1 MITPALPRID
11 GIALVLEDAMIVA
24 YDAAAM
30 LSEFGALDVVV
41 CATLSDA
48 MERIRTG
55 LRPALALLD
64 IDLGGETSLEA
75 ACALNESAVP
85 IIYSTGYE
93 ADSELLTAFPSG
105 EMLLKPYTAE
115 DIAKALQSLGFLTA

>member
-1 MITPALPRID
+1 MPVLPRID

-30 LSEFGALDVVV
+30 LSEFGAPEVVV

-48 MERIRTG
+48 MQRIGTG

-75 ACALNESAVP
+75 ACALDENAVP
-85 IIYSTGYE
+85 IIYSTGYD
-93 ADSELLTAFPSG
+93 ADSEMLEAFPRG
-105 EMLLKPYTAE
+105 EMLLKPYTAD
-115 DIAKALQSLGFLTA
+115 DIAKALQSLGFATT

>member
-93 ADSELLTAFPSG
+93 ANSELLTAFPRG